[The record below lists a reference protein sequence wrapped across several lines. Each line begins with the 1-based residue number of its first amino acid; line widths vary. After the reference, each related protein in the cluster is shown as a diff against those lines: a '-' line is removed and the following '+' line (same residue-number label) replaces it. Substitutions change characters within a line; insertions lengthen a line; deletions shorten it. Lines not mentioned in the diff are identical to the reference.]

1 MCIDTLIIVEGS
13 SSQLLHLKDLLSEYA
28 TSTGLKVNFS
38 KSMLVP
44 INMEINRTSQTFG
57 CTVGSLPFTYL
68 GLPLGLSKP
77 KIEEFL
83 PLVSRCERRLLST
96 STFLSQAGKLQ
107 MTNAVFTSIPMF
119 FCVPSFYKK
128 LLLSKWTN
136 TGNFAYEM
144 EVNEKNHPKQLGR

>member
-119 FCVPSFYKK
+119 FLCTF
-128 LLLSKWTN
+128 LLQKT
-136 TGNFAYEM
+136 AI
-144 EVNEKNHPKQLGR
+144 KQVDKYR